1 MNYRN
6 AILILLSLLIFVLGN
21 TPADDLTGKIRA
33 AESDLTVFCPVIST
47 DYIQWSALLYLNEQ
61 YGAEIYIGILHPS
74 PYFGCKEIIS
84 SDGQFHLAYIGYPSV
99 DYDSM
104 LVDSVCD
111 VLFAGGYPDMAIFE
125 AEQAADSAFITY
137 LLKDMRQRA
146 HDDTL
151 ALSHLERIYIRG
163 EKSGAGGV
171 VFNDSE
177 IYEKL
182 KNKANSLNQ
191 SFSPDG
197 PLEYKTERFRWY
209 YSIEVDEEYPVQTK
223 GDFLSGMDVFRLP
236 EIIAEKVIAGPEQK
250 NLLNR
255 LNRFRSFI
263 RTTQNQR
270 MGQTDR
276 LRLLLNAYGEI
287 SRLVQM
293 LDAGSG
299 NLKWTRVPYRAKR
312 VRYKTSL
319 AVAQAVGIN
328 WSGNLQSRNTPYGKT
343 GKLLFDLELTGSL
356 PIELSYLKFLPANQS
371 PVTIESISS
380 KVEPH
385 QKLHREYA
393 VSLSGLNLEGQS
405 DKEHLF
411 AIEIVIE
418 GMPMELFVQYNEYTD
433 EEIAVTWLPGYAI
446 LSPFSDGD
454 ITSLAQPF
462 DWQILITKP
471 FQSELRTRLLI
482 DNPDAI
488 VVGSYKKDIVIPE
501 GVTSQMID
509 IHLAAGRSI
518 GYEEEQIVARLV
530 SDGNT
535 ISSTS
540 ANARIV
546 RFEVPPIRDIA
557 FVPDKAGQLEDFLR
571 MVNVSGNVF
580 TPHSISRA
588 TLEAYDLLIIG
599 TDAGEDYSNA
609 LRKSSGRLRRF
620 VREGGEILI
629 LGQSFGW
636 PHDIFDFSIFTS
648 ENVGPIPLEIK
659 DSNHKLL
666 NEPYSIVGSRLSA
679 SAIEMDRS
687 WSSIFSAGDEII
699 AAGEL
704 GSYLRV
710 TKIGDGHVIYC
721 GLPLLDMASKLDVE
735 AIHLLA
741 NILNFGHGRQ

>member
-1 MNYRN
+1 MNLRN
-6 AILILLSLLIFVLGN
+6 AILIFISLVIFVMGN
-21 TPADDLTGKIRA
+21 AGADDLTGKIRA
-33 AESDLTVFCPVIST
+33 AESDLTVFCPVIDA
-47 DYIQWSALLYLNEQ
+47 DYIQWSALLYLNQQ

-74 PYFGCKEIIS
+74 AYFGCKEITS
-84 SDGQFHLAYIGYPSV
+84 SDGQFHLAYIGYPPADS
-99 DYDSM
+99 DSM

-111 VLFAGGYPDMAIFE
+111 ALFADGYPNMAIFE
-125 AEQAADSAFITY
+125 AAQAADSAFITY
-137 LLKDMRQRA
+137 FLRDMRQKTL
-146 HDDTL
+146 DDSL

-163 EKSGAGGV
+163 TKSGSGGV
-171 VFNDSE
+171 IFNDSE
-177 IYEKL
+177 IYDKL
-182 KNKANSLNQ
+182 KDRAILLNQ
-191 SFSPDG
+191 SFSLDG
-197 PLEYKTERFRWY
+197 PLEYKPDRFRWY
-209 YSIEVDEEYPVQTK
+209 YPLEVDEENPVQTK

-236 EIIAEKVIAGPEQK
+236 DIIAQKVIAGPEQK

-255 LNRFRSFI
+255 LSRFMSFI
-263 RTTQNQR
+263 RTTYNQR
-270 MGQTDR
+270 MSQTDR

-299 NLKWTRVPYRAKR
+299 NLRRTRVPDRAKR

-328 WSGNLQSRNTPYGKT
+328 WSGNLQSRNTPFGKT

-356 PIELSYLKFLPANQS
+356 PIELSHLKFLPAGQA
-371 PVTIESISS
+371 PVEIESISS
-380 KVEPH
+380 IVTPH

-393 VSLSGLNLEGQS
+393 VDLSEINLEGQP

-418 GMPMELFVQYNEYTD
+418 GMPMELFVPYNEYVD
-433 EEIAVTWLPGYAI
+433 EELSLTWLPGYAI
-446 LSPFSDGD
+446 LSPFREGD

-462 DWQILITKP
+462 DWQLLITKP
-471 FQSELRTRLLI
+471 YQSELKARLLI

-501 GVTSQMID
+501 GVTSQMVD

-518 GYEEEQIVARLV
+518 GYGEREIVARLV
-530 SDGNT
+530 SNGNT

-540 ANARIV
+540 ADARIV
-546 RFEVPPIRDIA
+546 RFEVPPVRDIA
-557 FVPDKAGQLEDFLR
+557 FVPDKTGQLEDILR
-571 MVNVSGNVF
+571 MVNVSGHVF

-599 TDAGEDYSNA
+599 TDAGEQYAKA
-609 LRKSSGRLRRF
+609 LRKSGRRLRRF

-648 ENVGPIPLEIK
+648 ENVGPVPLDIK
-659 DSNHKLL
+659 NNSHRLI
-666 NEPYSIVGSRLSA
+666 NEPY
-679 SAIEMDRS
+679 AIEGNRLAEAALEMSRS
-687 WSSIFSAGDEII
+687 WSAIFSAGDEII
-699 AAGEL
+699 SAGEL

-710 TKIGDGHVIYC
+710 TKIGEGHVIYC
-721 GLPLLDMASKLDVE
+721 GLPLLDMASKLDVD

-741 NILNFGHGRQ
+741 NILNFGHGR